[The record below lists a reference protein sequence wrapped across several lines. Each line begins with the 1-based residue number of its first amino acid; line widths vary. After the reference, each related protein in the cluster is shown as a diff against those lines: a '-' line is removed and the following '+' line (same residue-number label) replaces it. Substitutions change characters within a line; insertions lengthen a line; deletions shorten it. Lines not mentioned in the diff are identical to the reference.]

1 MYYGAELF
9 LNNQDA
15 IDEDML
21 SGADIMNNI
30 QEYIK
35 RPIVAGGVGFV
46 LGLIIGLFLLG
57 WGLFPVQWTDAAPQ
71 HLREDAKVDYLQM
84 VIESYTQN
92 QDQRL
97 ARQRWLELGS
107 DAPDVLNKL
116 EGQGTVSQESINV
129 FRNLVNQPIPAQTT
143 TVEDTQGETTAE
155 TSTPL
160 VLDTNKSKKNP
171 LFIFGLFCMLTLIIG
186 AILFFVIMARRKSER
201 MEYQP
206 VDESSYEETDYPTES
221 FTDETAGNEEK
232 EPITQFMSTYMAG
245 DDLYDD
251 SYSIDSLMGEFLGE
265 CGVGVSETIGVGE
278 PKKVTAFEVWLFD
291 KNDIQTVTKVLMSTH
306 AFNDDSINQKLAS
319 KGEPI
324 LMEAGKNIVMETATL
339 KLEARV
345 IDMSYGKGS
354 MPDNSYFDR
363 MTLELVVWHKDKN

>member
-1 MYYGAELF
+1 MYYGVELF
-9 LNNQDA
+9 LINQDD
-15 IDEDML
+15 IVEVFL
-21 SGADIMNNI
+21 SGANTMNNI

-71 HLREDAKVDYLQM
+71 HLREDAKIDYLQM

-97 ARQRWLELGS
+97 ARQRWLELGT
-107 DAPDVLNKL
+107 DAPDILNKL
-116 EGQGTVSQESINV
+116 EEQQTVSQESINV
-129 FRNLVNQPIPAQTT
+129 FRNLVNQPIPAQTKI
-143 TVEDTQGETTAE
+143 VEDMQSETVE

-160 VLDTNKSKKNP
+160 VLDSNKSKKNP
-171 LFIFGLFCMLTLIIG
+171 MLIFGLFCMLTLIIG

-201 MEYQP
+201 LEYQP
-206 VDESSYEETDYPTES
+206 VDESSYAEVDSPTERV
-221 FTDETAGNEEK
+221 TDVTEAEEK

-245 DDLYDD
+245 NDLYDD
-251 SYSIDSLMGEFLGE
+251 SYSIDSTMGEFLGE

-345 IDMSYGKGS
+345 VDMSYGKGS

-363 MTLELVVWHKDKN
+363 MTLELVVWQKNKI